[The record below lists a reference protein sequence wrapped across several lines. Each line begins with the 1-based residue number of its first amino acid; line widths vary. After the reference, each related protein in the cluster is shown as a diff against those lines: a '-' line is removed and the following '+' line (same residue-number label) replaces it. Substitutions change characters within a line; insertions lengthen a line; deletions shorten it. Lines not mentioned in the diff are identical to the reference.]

1 MKTSNMLNVKGIF
14 LFSLFILYSS
24 ICQSQVAYFGKSLAN
39 SQKLETFKK
48 TTTLFTLQYTD
59 YAELEKF
66 DQAIKKTWTIT
77 PYKII
82 KPEDLARYDTLANY
96 SFFYFDGYAEKLDT
110 TTNINIVY
118 ALKLVSPSKKPKVK
132 EESVLA
138 TVNLFADRNTNLLVE
153 TQDQQFGSKR
163 SIKNNLLSNLY
174 NKSNFLNW
182 SPGFLTGYLKQ
193 INDGLLANENCS
205 IDYQFYNKIRLPELA
220 KETLYVPEYIKQV
233 FSSRLALLP
242 PSGIIAEP
250 YNYKLKFIPYKAL
263 DSLILNKDTP
273 IKYVVYT
280 QRSDDKIISIYDSKD
295 DKIIYQ
301 RFYPQS
307 PNFEMNDLSEIK
319 KVIVSLSSLK

>member
-1 MKTSNMLNVKGIF
+1 MKTRIMLKVKQII
-14 LFSLFILYSS
+14 LFSLFILWGT
-24 ICQSQVAYFGKSLAN
+24 ICKSQVSYFGKSLLN
-39 SQKLETFKK
+39 SQKLDVFKK
-48 TTTLFTLQYTD
+48 TTTLFTLQYSD

-66 DQAIKKTWTIT
+66 DQAIKKNWTVT

-82 KPEDLARYDTLANY
+82 KPEELSRYDTLANY
-96 SFFYFDGYAEKLDT
+96 SFFYFDGYAEKLDSV
-110 TTNINIVY
+110 TNVNVVY
-118 ALKLVSPSKKPKVK
+118 ALKLVTPSKKPKVK
-132 EESVLA
+132 EESILA
-138 TVNLFADRNTNLLVE
+138 TVTLFADRNTNLLVE

-174 NKSNFLNW
+174 NKSSLLNW
-182 SPGFLTGYLKQ
+182 SPGLLTGYLKQ
-193 INDGLLANENCS
+193 INDGLLANENCTL
-205 IDYQFYNKIRLPELA
+205 DYQFYNKVRLPELA
-220 KETLYVPEYIKQV
+220 KETLYVPEYIKEV

-250 YNYKLKFIPYKAL
+250 YNYKLKFAPYKVL
-263 DSLILNKDTP
+263 DSLILNKDTN

-280 QRSDDKIISIYDSKD
+280 QRSNDKIISVYDSKD

-319 KVIVSLSSLK
+319 KVIVSLK

>member
-1 MKTSNMLNVKGIF
+1 MLNVKGIF
-14 LFSLFILYSS
+14 LFSLFILCGS
-24 ICQSQVAYFGKSLAN
+24 ICQSQVSYFGKSLLN

-48 TTTLFTLQYTD
+48 TTTLFTLQYSD

-82 KPEDLARYDTLANY
+82 KPEELSRYDTVANS
-96 SFFYFDGYAEKLDT
+96 SFFYFDGYAEKLDS
-110 TTNINIVY
+110 TTNVNIVY
-118 ALKLVSPSKKPKVK
+118 ALKLITPSKKPKVK
-132 EESVLA
+132 EESILA
-138 TVNLFADRNTNLLVE
+138 TVTLFADRNTNLLVE

-163 SIKNNLLSNLY
+163 SIKNNMLSNLY
-174 NKSNFLNW
+174 NKSSFLNW
-182 SPGFLTGYLKQ
+182 SPGLLTGYLKQ
-193 INDGLLANENCS
+193 INDGLLASENCT

-250 YNYKLKFIPYKAL
+250 YNYKLKFVPYQVL
-263 DSLILNKDTP
+263 DSLILNKDTN

-280 QRSDDKIISIYDSKD
+280 QRSNDKIISVYASKD

-319 KVIVSLSSLK
+319 KVIVSIK

>member
-1 MKTSNMLNVKGIF
+1 MKTRIMLKVKQII
-14 LFSLFILYSS
+14 LFSLFILWGT
-24 ICQSQVAYFGKSLAN
+24 ICKSQVSYFGKSLLN
-39 SQKLETFKK
+39 SQKLDVFKK
-48 TTTLFTLQYTD
+48 TTTLFTLQYSD

-82 KPEDLARYDTLANY
+82 KPEELSRYDTLANY
-96 SFFYFDGYAEKLDT
+96 SFFYFDGYAEKLDSV
-110 TTNINIVY
+110 TNVNVVY
-118 ALKLVSPSKKPKVK
+118 ALKLVTPSKKPKVK
-132 EESVLA
+132 EESILA
-138 TVNLFADRNTNLLVE
+138 TVTLFADRNTNLLVE

-174 NKSNFLNW
+174 NKSSLLNW
-182 SPGFLTGYLKQ
+182 SPGLLTGYLKQ
-193 INDGLLANENCS
+193 INDGLLANENCTL
-205 IDYQFYNKIRLPELA
+205 DYQFYNKVRLPELA
-220 KETLYVPEYIKQV
+220 KETLYVPEYIKEV

-250 YNYKLKFIPYKAL
+250 YNYKLKFVPYKVL
-263 DSLILNKDTP
+263 DSLILNKDTN

-280 QRSDDKIISIYDSKD
+280 QRSNDKIISVYDSKD

-319 KVIVSLSSLK
+319 KVIVSLK